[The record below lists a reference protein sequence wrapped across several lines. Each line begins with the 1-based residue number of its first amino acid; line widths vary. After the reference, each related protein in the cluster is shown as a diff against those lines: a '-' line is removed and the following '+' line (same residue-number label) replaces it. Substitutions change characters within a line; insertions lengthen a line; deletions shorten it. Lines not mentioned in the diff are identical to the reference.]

1 MLLCNITNNSIFIFM
16 RYIILFF
23 LLTLNNVL
31 ITYAQQ
37 INVASY
43 NIRNDN
49 RGDEKNGNGWKQRAP
64 VVCQLIQFHD
74 FDIFGSQEVLKG
86 QLDDMLNALPEY
98 DYIGVGRDNGKDKG
112 EFSPKFYKRN
122 KFNLQDFG
130 TFWLSE
136 KTDYPNKGWDAAL
149 PRICTWGKFEIKEGC
164 KSFWLFNLH
173 FDHIGVIARQESAKL
188 VLDRIQSMCNGE
200 PVILMGDFNV
210 DQFNEA
216 YLLLNTAGLLKDVY
230 TTAEINY
237 AMNGTF
243 NNFDPNLVTE
253 KRIDHIFVTDH
264 FKVNRYG
271 VLTDT
276 YRART
281 DNQQIISSSNFP
293 AEATL
298 IQSQARLPSDHFPV
312 LTTLVFK

>member
-1 MLLCNITNNSIFIFM
+1 
-16 RYIILFF
+16 
-23 LLTLNNVL
+23 NNVL

-86 QLDDMLNALPEY
+86 QLDDMLNALSEY

-112 EFSPKFYKRN
+112 EFSPIFYKRN

-149 PRICTWGKFEIKEGC
+149 PRI
-164 KSFWLFNLH
+164 
-173 FDHIGVIARQESAKL
+173 
-188 VLDRIQSMCNGE
+188 
-200 PVILMGDFNV
+200 
-210 DQFNEA
+210 
-216 YLLLNTAGLLKDVY
+216 
-230 TTAEINY
+230 
-237 AMNGTF
+237 
-243 NNFDPNLVTE
+243 
-253 KRIDHIFVTDH
+253 
-264 FKVNRYG
+264 
-271 VLTDT
+271 
-276 YRART
+276 
-281 DNQQIISSSNFP
+281 
-293 AEATL
+293 
-298 IQSQARLPSDHFPV
+298 
-312 LTTLVFK
+312 